1 MRTENAQL
9 SSEIEQLNKVA
20 SYVGNRVA
28 KVLVGARRANN
39 YNSQLVGELKRWNR
53 RLEVRDCTSFCLLFL

>member
-1 MRTENAQL
+1 M
-9 SSEIEQLNKVA
+9 
-20 SYVGNRVA
+20 GNRVA

-53 RLEVRDCTSFCLLFL
+53 RLEVFTDPSFAVSSSAVFVVAPR